1 MAHFSVVE
9 TTWQMISS
17 SYFLGFHTQSLMEF
31 PSRWQCYLLSV
42 CLALSS
48 ASSSGFQGVSICY
61 WDPNSTH
68 QVWMVKVWLLQLPQP
83 QTFSCNT
90 YLARYLWIK
99 TGQMP
104 AFFLIPEKCPT
115 LSAICCLK
123 FYVVS
128 GLPSQSSKQ
137 QRSKETDL
145 DSLPTAKYTSV
156 ALETISR
163 P

>member
-17 SYFLGFHTQSLMEF
+17 PYFLGFHTQSLMEF

-68 QVWMVKVWLLQLPQP
+68 QVWMVKVWLLQLPH
-83 QTFSCNT
+83 F
-90 YLARYLWIK
+90 LAILTWPGISGLK
-99 TGQMP
+99 QGKCLL
-104 AFFLIPEKCPT
+104 FLISCKMPNSKCRM
-115 LSAICCLK
+115 LFEILCCK
-123 FYVVS
+123 W
-128 GLPSQSSKQ
+128 PHSQSSKQ

>member
-17 SYFLGFHTQSLMEF
+17 HYFLGFHTQSLMEF

-68 QVWMVKVWLLQLPQP
+68 QAWMVKVWLLQLPQP

-104 AFFLIPEKCPT
+104 VFFLISCKMPNSKCHM
-115 LSAICCLK
+115 LFEILCCKWPPFSELK
-123 FYVVS
+123 ATEIKGNRFRFIAHSQIYLCCS
-128 GLPSQSSKQ
+128 GNYL
-137 QRSKETDL
+137 
-145 DSLPTAKYTSV
+145 
-156 ALETISR
+156 
-163 P
+163 